1 MTSTGTSGVYFFN
14 VWQVEPDKQQ
24 ALFDLFVDMIEKV
37 MKPQAGFRSSKLF
50 KSLDGTQ
57 VIVYAEWTSKD
68 EWKKSLDNP
77 ETLSRVE
84 KMKELGTPNA
94 NLYQVGY
101 QT

>member
-1 MTSTGTSGVYFFN
+1 MTSTESSGVYFFN
-14 VWQVEPDKQQ
+14 IWQVEPDKQQ

-37 MKPQAGFRSSKLF
+37 MKPQAGLISSKLF

-57 VIVYAEWTSKD
+57 IIVYAEWTSEQ
-68 EWKKSLDNP
+68 EWKKNLDNP
-77 ETLSRVE
+77 EILSCVE